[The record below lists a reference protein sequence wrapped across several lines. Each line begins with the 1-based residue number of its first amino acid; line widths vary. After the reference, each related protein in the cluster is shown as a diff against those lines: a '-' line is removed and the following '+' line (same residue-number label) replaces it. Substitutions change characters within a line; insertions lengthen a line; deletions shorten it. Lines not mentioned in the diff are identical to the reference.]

1 MCIYTSIYV
10 TIIIKEK
17 KTMSEFLLDKTSE
30 KLQKTQNFFKDKVE
44 RMQKVTKYTFYE
56 FSLNTYLYI
65 TVYHETLYPH
75 WLVSNKH

>member
-30 KLQKTQNFFKDKVE
+30 KPQKTQNFFKDKVE
-44 RMQKVTKYTFYE
+44 RMQKVTKYTI
-56 FSLNTYLYI
+56 L
-65 TVYHETLYPH
+65 
-75 WLVSNKH
+75 